1 MIAFTCAHCGQQYTV
16 GPELAGRQG
25 KCRRCGQRMQV
36 PEPKPAAGPEPEKY
50 ELVVSDRLLPAE
62 PDERL
67 AGKPPT
73 PEVGLPITDQEPEA
87 EPEPLDEQPAS
98 SDDTPLELLEERADE
113 RPKKNKN
120 DPRQPAMRGTD
131 ADVKI
136 RGNTIVI
143 RHHYDEPE
151 RIRVSGIL
159 KVDVSRPL
167 FGSDGVIR
175 FVISDPSSENHQLL
189 DEGQD
194 AIAVSFPASEFE
206 LVHLRPAGGP
216 RRAARPRRRG
226 QRRVRLRDGAAA
238 DPDGPRGQPR
248 RRRPLRA
255 GRGAVP
261 DAVESVE
268 IV

>member
-36 PEPKPAAGPEPEKY
+36 PESTAAAGPEPETY

-62 PDERL
+62 PDERP

-73 PEVGLPITDQEPEA
+73 PEVGSPVADQEPEA

-98 SDDTPLELLEERADE
+98 SDDTPLELLEEQADE
-113 RPKKNKN
+113 RPKKNKK

-194 AIAVSFPASEFE
+194 AIAVPFPASEFDK
-206 LVHLRPAGGP
+206 VMIFKA
-216 RRAARPRRRG
+216 
-226 QRRVRLRDGAAA
+226 
-238 DPDGPRGQPR
+238 
-248 RRRPLRA
+248 
-255 GRGAVP
+255 
-261 DAVESVE
+261 AVEMLRE
-268 IV
+268 RPHKG